1 MEPSTKTRSPVDLA
15 LPSLLLPVIDRGD
28 RTWELLSAVQRELI
42 EVLEVGTQTM
52 LVDPSRALELIFQ
65 PLARQYASDITETER
80 AYEMLAEMFRVLAR
94 QLKRDLLRS
103 VKRLVHPDYY
113 EIARP
118 LTGIGDSAIKLRMAA
133 FPTEAPATLE
143 DQCRAYEARLIFFM
157 AMQTLEITLRD
168 DPAFRTRLME
178 SMRANTEGI
187 NTLDELDA
195 GDAMMSVP
203 EDEVALVRS
212 FFEGHRLM
220 TGDWTR
226 TSLPVIMHRSA
237 LLGGRYVRSGDVTST
252 SNERI
257 ERLTGCDVTIPWR
270 GRDHRAIVS
279 MRVKSP
285 LSRCIKFYVKS
296 QSGRTYTPDAIGIR
310 IVVSD
315 DDFDDMGVWVH
326 VQLGTTPAGLT
337 EVERPGR
344 PAQSGEQTASRSPFA
359 SKRFRAHRV
368 HAIIAGHLAEI
379 QVLPVSVAANVL
391 FGLGDESDR
400 WFAWRRFQMFLPT
413 FRPPSLFGVE
423 WNNTMVRAKNQ
434 QYLVHALHRDLKL

>member
-1 MEPSTKTRSPVDLA
+1 MEPSTRTRSHVDLA

-28 RTWELLSAVQRELI
+28 RTWELLTDVQRELI
-42 EVLEVGTQTM
+42 EALEVDTRTM
-52 LVDPSRALELIFQ
+52 LVDPSRALALIFQ

-103 VKRLVHPDYY
+103 VKRLVHPAYRN
-113 EIARP
+113 IAKP

-143 DQCRAYEARLIFFM
+143 GRRRAYEARLIFFM

-168 DPAFRTRLME
+168 DPDFRARLME
-178 SMRANTEGI
+178 SMRVSTEGI
-187 NTLDELDA
+187 NTLDELDVGEA
-195 GDAMMSVP
+195 AMPVH
-203 EDEVALVRS
+203 ENEVALVRS

-220 TGDWTR
+220 TGAWTR

-237 LLGGRYVRSGDVTST
+237 LLGGRFVRGGDITST
-252 SNERI
+252 PNERM
-257 ERLTGCDVTIPWR
+257 ERLAGCDVTIPWR
-270 GRDHRAIVS
+270 DRNIRALVS

-285 LSRCIKFYVKS
+285 LSRWLKFCAKS
-296 QSGRTYTPDAIGIR
+296 KSNRTYTPDAIGIR

-315 DDFDDMGVWVH
+315 EDFDEMGVWVH
-326 VQLGTTPAGLT
+326 LKLGTTPAGLT

-344 PAQSGEQTASRSPFA
+344 PAQSGEHTASRSPFA
-359 SKRFRAHRV
+359 SERFRAHRV
-368 HAIIAGHLAEI
+368 HATIAGHLAEI

-400 WFAWRRFQMFLPT
+400 CFAWRRFQTFLPT
-413 FRPPSLFGVE
+413 IRPPSLFGVE
-423 WNNTMVRAKNQ
+423 WNNVNVRTKNQKFLVRA
-434 QYLVHALHRDLKL
+434 LHHDLKL